1 MRVTKRSIM
10 NLFEALTMNKNPI
23 PAEVARRIWSYSPDT
38 GEIVYLVPRGN
49 AQIGDRAGH
58 YDGNKGYR
66 RVRVFGHYIG
76 EHRLAWLLYYG
87 EWPLEQLDHINGIK
101 DDNRIC
107 NLRPASNSQN
117 AVNKPA
123 RNDNKLGVKGVFYE
137 KNMTRIKRYR
147 AVIKINGKQKSLGYF
162 LTVDEAKEAYKKAA
176 LQNYGEYAWGVGY

>member
-176 LQNYGEYAWGVGY
+176 LQNYEIGRAHV